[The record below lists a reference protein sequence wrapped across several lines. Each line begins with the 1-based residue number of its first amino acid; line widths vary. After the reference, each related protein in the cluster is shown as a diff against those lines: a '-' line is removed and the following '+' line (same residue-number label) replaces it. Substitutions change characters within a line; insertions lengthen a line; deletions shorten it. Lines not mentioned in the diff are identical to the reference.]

1 MSNKILNKRKSKYR
15 SYILIMWTAFILII
29 SGITSIFYYAS
40 IGGLGEMPDLK
51 VLENPKTNLASE
63 IFSSDNKTLGKYYFN
78 DNRTPVT
85 FEELP
90 SHLIEALLAIED
102 IRFYNHS
109 GVDFISTFRAI
120 LKFSEQLI

>member
-63 IFSSDNKTLGKYYFN
+63 IFSSDNKTLGKYYFK
-78 DNRTPVT
+78 DNRTPVA
-85 FEELP
+85 FDELP
-90 SHLIEALLAIED
+90 KAAL
-102 IRFYNHS
+102 
-109 GVDFISTFRAI
+109 T
-120 LKFSEQLI
+120 